1 MLYSS
6 KFIVYCSI
14 FEHICHRL
22 RKIITKMPR
31 KDNSQYGRQ
40 RKKDSKKNG
49 GKQIYSSKHIR
60 IHEAIQQKNNLKPEQ
75 TDKNKK

>member
-1 MLYSS
+1 M
-6 KFIVYCSI
+6 KI
-14 FEHICHRL
+14 FQLRIL
-22 RKIITKMPR
+22 FLFYIYKIRKIITKMPR